1 MMKTRKVP
9 ERMCVGCKTMHPKR
23 ELLRVVR
30 TPEGEVL
37 LDLTGKKAGRGAYVC
52 PSSACLELALK
63 GDRLSKALEVRVEAE
78 MADRLRQSVIERES
92 Q

>member
-1 MMKTRKVP
+1 MKTRKVP
-9 ERMCVGCKTMHPKR
+9 ERMCVGCKAMHPKR

-37 LDLTGKKAGRGAYVC
+37 LDPTGKKSGRGAYIC

-63 GDRLSKALEVRVEAE
+63 GDRLSKALEVKLEAE
-78 MADRLRQSVIERES
+78 MAERLRQSIIQREN